1 MHPQPR
7 ARWLLA
13 ALLLLSLATQTGP
26 AQAQGGASVRLS
38 PPVVDNF
45 PEITLYATVTDD
57 EGRYIPSLPATTFQI
72 SEDGT
77 PIPVAVEEV
86 ETGARQ
92 VFVLQTTEGMGVRDS
107 LGRTRFERLRESLL
121 AWWRLPEAAQVGVD
135 DWSLVTAE
143 GPLASHEDAAA
154 DLAARLD
161 RHQPAFDLPDAGLAS
176 LATGLDLAADP
187 LPRPGMA
194 TTVVF
199 FTPFLDSLEPV
210 EVENAVGRARE
221 LGAPI
226 HVVYLGPEDLL
237 EEPQSDLLRRLA
249 VETGGT
255 FRVFNPDQGLGDLA
269 RAVQSLRVRYRLRYL
284 SQVRQTGQ
292 HEVRLRVRA
301 GTLDLISPPVTFHV
315 EVEPPQVI
323 FIRPPTEV
331 LRRSEDPSVEV
342 QDLPPTSLD
351 LQVLVDF
358 PDGHARPLR
367 ASRLLVDGQAVDE
380 NTEPPFDRFTW
391 DLTAYVESGDHRLE
405 AVVVD
410 SLGLEGRSVP
420 VRVRVE
426 VEAPPSGLL
435 ALRGSLGP
443 LALVLSLLAV
453 TVLTL
458 AGLAAYRR
466 RGTTAAQP
474 PEPAVPLR
482 TRLRRAGIGR
492 QRRGEQPEAFLI
504 PLAADGSEGEPIP
517 LTGGDLTL
525 GRDASLAPVPLEDP
539 SVAGLH
545 ARLIRQADGGYRI
558 EDQGSVAGTWVNY
571 EPVPEGGRR
580 LHHGDLIHL
589 GRVVLRFHQPGVSLP
604 EPVVRPAEPAPE
616 EAGG

>member
-38 PPVVDNF
+38 PPIVDNF

-72 SEDGT
+72 SENGT

-135 DWSLVTAE
+135 DWNLVTTE
-143 GPLASHEDAAA
+143 GPLASHEEAAA

-161 RHQPAFDLPDAGLAS
+161 RYQPAFDLPDAGLAP
-176 LATGLDLAADP
+176 LAAGLDLAADP

-194 TTVVF
+194 TTVIF
-199 FTPFLDSLEPV
+199 FTPFLDGLEPV

-226 HVVYLGPEDLL
+226 HVIFLGPEDLL
-237 EEPQSDLLRRLA
+237 EEPQSDLMRRLA
-249 VETGGT
+249 AETGGT
-255 FRVFNPDQGLGDLA
+255 FRRFDADQGLDDLA

-292 HEVRLRVRA
+292 HEIRLRVRA

-315 EVEPPQVI
+315 EVEPPQVV
-323 FIRPPTEV
+323 FIRPPAEV
-331 LRRSEDPSVEV
+331 LRRSEDPSVEA
-342 QDLPPTSLD
+342 QDLPPTSLA

-358 PDGHARPLR
+358 PDGHERPLR
-367 ASRLLVDGQAVDE
+367 ASRLLVDGLLADE
-380 NTEPPFDRFTW
+380 NTEPPFDQFTW
-391 DLTAYVESGDHRLE
+391 DLTGYVESGDHRLE

-410 SLGLEGRSVP
+410 SLGLEGRSLP

-426 VEAPPSGLL
+426 VEAPPGGLL
-435 ALRGSLGP
+435 ALRGSLAP
-443 LALVLSLLAV
+443 LALVLGLLAA

-466 RGTTAAQP
+466 RGTDAPP

-482 TRLRRAGIGR
+482 TRLHRAGIGR
-492 QRRGEQPEAFLI
+492 RRRGEEPEAFLI
-504 PLAADGSEGEPIP
+504 PLAPDGAEGEPIP
-517 LTGGDLTL
+517 LTGSDLTL
-525 GRDASLAPVPLEDP
+525 GQDASLAPVPLQDP

-558 EDQGSVAGTWVNY
+558 EDQGSVAGTWVNF

-580 LHHGDLIHL
+580 LRHGDLIHL
-589 GRVVLRFHQPGVSLP
+589 GRVALRFHQPGMPLP
-604 EPVVRPAEPAPE
+604 EPVVHPAEPTPE
-616 EAGG
+616 ETGG